1 MANSW
6 EKSPAEIAN
15 SEVLGR
21 LHFHTAAFCGWYEA
35 WATGCHR
42 WKTDPVTIWVL
53 RQCPKKVL
61 YFGGSISC
69 RLSESFSSVFPSISC
84 QNIHKHVTKFL
95 TQQHFVFSE
104 KRNVFLRN
112 HVILCDFV
120 ISLPSLYTPKCNS
133 YCMQFLLYV
142 LGLFH
147 FCMVKCQWSRT
158 VLSSV
163 QNCLILL
170 FAYLKN
176 TLLTRACHC

>member
-84 QNIHKHVTKFL
+84 QNIHKHVTKFSS
-95 TQQHFVFSE
+95 QQHFAFSE
-104 KRNVFLRN
+104 KRVLLRS

-142 LGLFH
+142 LA
-147 FCMVKCQWSRT
+147 WSAWKYFSMCE
-158 VLSSV
+158 L
-163 QNCLILL
+163 
-170 FAYLKN
+170 
-176 TLLTRACHC
+176 